1 LSGIDFGADATHE
14 FADAA
19 YRVAERSMAERA
31 YFDAKGFKFLRDL
44 ARNNDRAWFGARK
57 AEFEARLRDPF
68 LHLIADLA
76 APLAKI
82 SPHFRADP
90 RPSGG
95 SMFRI
100 CRDTRFANDKS
111 PYKTWLG
118 ARLFH
123 ERARQV
129 HAPLFYLHIQPG
141 RCFAGGGLWH
151 PEGPALKRVRDFL
164 VDNPASWTK
173 ATRGKRF
180 RERFALGGESLT
192 RPPAGYDPSHVLI
205 EDLRRKDFVAIAE
218 LSDADAMSPRLR
230 PLLVD
235 IFKGAAPM
243 IDYLCAALDL
253 EF

>member
-1 LSGIDFGADATHE
+1 MADAT
-14 FADAA
+14 
-19 YRVAERSMAERA
+19 
-31 YFDAKGFKFLRDL
+31 YFDAAAFRFMREL
-44 ARNNDRAWFGARK
+44 ARHNNREWFNAHK
-57 AEFEARLRDPF
+57 SQYESTVRDPF
-68 LHLIADLA
+68 LRLIGDLA

-100 CRDTRFANDKS
+100 YRDTRFANDKS

-129 HAPLFYLHIQPG
+129 HSPLFYIHIQPG

-151 PEGPALKRVRDFL
+151 PEGPALKRIRDFL
-164 VDNPASWTK
+164 VDNPAAWKK
-173 ATRGKRF
+173 AVRSKRF
-180 RERFALGGESLT
+180 REQFGLGGESLS
-192 RPPAGYDPSHVLI
+192 RPPSGFDPEHELI
-205 EDLRRKDFVAIAE
+205 DDLKRKDFVASRE
-218 LSDADAMSPRLR
+218 FSDADAMSSKLKPIV
-230 PLLVD
+230 VD
-235 IFKGAAPM
+235 TFKGIAPM
-243 IDYLCAALDL
+243 VDYLCAALDL